1 MTIKSTQLEPDK
13 ILKNL
18 GLSAKETQ
26 VYLVLLENGPM
37 LPLYIA
43 RQTGLK
49 RTSLYELFPEMLEKG
64 LIREVTQGKRRLFQ
78 AVTPESLLGE
88 YQRKYQSVREGF
100 GQILAVF
107 RLQGQRP
114 EVEIFE
120 GFEGMKKLYF
130 RTLELKKE
138 IRSFVQVGKYNPEVL
153 KWLVNNY
160 LPKRIRRGIKLRAIL
175 PEEKAA
181 APFILKAKEHL
192 RETRVVPSQLFPFR
206 IEGMIQGERVYFAS
220 YAKGG
225 PLVGIMIRSR
235 QIAESLSTLFELAW
249 LGAER
254 FLRPTRR
261 K

>member
-1 MTIKSTQLEPDK
+1 MTIKSTQLEPAK

-64 LIREVTQGKRRLFQ
+64 LIREVRQGKRRLFQ
-78 AVTPESLLGE
+78 AVSPESLLRE
-88 YQRKYQSVREGF
+88 YQRKYQAVKEGF
-100 GQILAVF
+100 GQILKIF
-107 RLQGQRP
+107 RMEGQRP

-120 GFEGMKKLYF
+120 GFEGMKKLYL
-130 RTLELKKE
+130 RTLESKKE
-138 IRSFVQVGKYNPEVL
+138 IRCFVHVGKYNPEVL
-153 KWLVNNY
+153 KWLVGNY

-175 PEEKAA
+175 PQEKAA
-181 APFILKAKEHL
+181 APFIVKAKEHL
-192 RETRVVPSQLFPFR
+192 RETRVVPSEKFPFR
-206 IEGMIQGERVYFAS
+206 IEGMVQGERVYFAS
-220 YAKGG
+220 YTKGG
-225 PLVGIMIRSR
+225 PLVGIMIQSR

-249 LGAER
+249 LGAGK
-254 FLRPTRR
+254 FSPKTQ
-261 K
+261 